1 MKRLVGYTIGLA
13 VVVLVLLIPAAIYG
27 MVGDDEGPSDYEE
40 TTITAYDAD
49 FDVAKDGDLE
59 VVEKLT
65 VNFPSSGKHGI
76 FRFWD
81 TEDKTAPD
89 SRRIPHDVEVTMDG
103 DDVDVEMSRQAGGQF
118 RVAKIGDAASTVDPG
133 DHVYRISYRIDGVLE
148 PGTNGSETQFYW
160 NLIPSG
166 WAQEI
171 VAADLTVHLPA
182 DAEAVQC
189 AVGDD
194 ESGCTVDGEGT
205 RTLHVTAAD
214 LAART
219 PVTLKTG
226 LDMATPPAG
235 GTLPWPRALDAVFG
249 PSVAGLVAVLIL
261 SALAAAFGFYLAKR
275 AAERDPQFP
284 IMYAPPEGV
293 GPAQA
298 AYLVTEQVDDEQY
311 VATLMYAAEKG
322 AIDLDRGDS
331 AWTIKDKNGAEGWA
345 GLDPVTSGVAH
356 LLGGPGTSFVAAPKD
371 VEAGKRLKTEMASF
385 EESTKS
391 WASTNGLMTKSG
403 FGALSGF
410 VIGGCFLAVIGIAI
424 VNPFNMSILGLI
436 IGAFAVFAASLA
448 APGAG
453 TRRTKTGRDLWS
465 RAGGFKRIL
474 STPSAQ
480 DRFDFSGRQELYTA
494 YIPWAVAFG
503 CADEWAEKY
512 RTEMA
517 TEPPVPSYFGGAYA
531 GAYAGSAVSSMVSD
545 FNSTVSSAISSYDAT
560 QSSSSSGGGGG
571 GFSGGGGGGGGGG
584 GSW

>member
-13 VVVLVLLIPAAIYG
+13 LVVLVLLIPAAIYG
-27 MVGDDEGPSDYEE
+27 VGGSDDGPASSDE
-40 TTITAYDAD
+40 TTITSYVGD
-49 FDVAKDGDLE
+49 FDVADDGDLK

-65 VNFPSSGKHGI
+65 VNFPFDGKHGI

-81 TEDKTAPD
+81 TEDPTAPD
-89 SRRIPHDVEVTMDG
+89 SRRIPHDIKVTMDG
-103 DDVDVEMSRQAGGQF
+103 RDVAVELSRQSGGRY
-118 RVAKIGDAASTVDPG
+118 RVARIGDADSTVEPG

-148 PGTNGSETQFYW
+148 PGTDGSRTQFYW
-160 NLIPSG
+160 NLIPAG
-166 WAQEI
+166 WAQAI
-171 VAADLTVHLPA
+171 TAADLTVRLPA
-182 DAEAVQC
+182 NAQDVQC
-189 AVGDD
+189 AVGSDTN
-194 ESGCTVDGEGT
+194 GCTVEGAGT
-205 RTLHVTAAD
+205 TKLHVTAAN
-214 LAART
+214 LAPRT

-226 LDMATPPAG
+226 LDMATPAAG
-235 GTLPWPRALDAVFG
+235 GTLPWPRRFDAVFG
-249 PSVAGLVAVLIL
+249 PTVAGLGAVLLL
-261 SALAAAFGFYLAKR
+261 SFLVALLGLYLAKR

-284 IMYAPPEGV
+284 LMYAPPEGV

-298 AYLVTEQVDDEQY
+298 AYLVTEQVGDEQY

-322 AIDLDRGDS
+322 AIDLDRSDA

-371 VEAGKRLKTEMASF
+371 VEAGKRLKSEMSTF
-385 EESTKS
+385 ESSTKS
-391 WASTNGLMTKSG
+391 WASSAGLMTTSGLGG
-403 FGALSGF
+403 FGPI
-410 VIGGCFLAVIGIAI
+410 VIGACFIGVIAI
-424 VNPFNMSILGLI
+424 AIWNPLDMSIVGLVL
-436 IGAFAVFAASLA
+436 GAFAIFAASLA
-448 APGAG
+448 APGSG
-453 TRRTKTGRDLWS
+453 TRRTRTGRDLWS
-465 RAGGFKRIL
+465 RAGGFRRIL
-474 STPSAQ
+474 STPSAV

-545 FNSTVSSAISSYDAT
+545 FNSTVSSAISSYEAT
-560 QSSSSSGGGGG
+560 QSSSSSSSGG